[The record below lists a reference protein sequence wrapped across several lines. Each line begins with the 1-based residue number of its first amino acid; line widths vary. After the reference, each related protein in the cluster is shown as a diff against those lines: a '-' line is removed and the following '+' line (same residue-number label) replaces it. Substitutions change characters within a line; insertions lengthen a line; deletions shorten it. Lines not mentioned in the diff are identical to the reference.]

1 MSPTKHKLFFVSVL
15 FLSMALSHTLP
26 LKLKSSMASMHKR
39 KLLQNRPINKESNS
53 FSASS
58 SSNEKN
64 NIYVWNT
71 KTGQLEY
78 KLIGHSDT
86 VWTTLAFGSDV
97 LTSASEDGTIVVW
110 NTTTRSIKF
119 NLTQNCNQNLVTK
132 MVKLDR
138 DLFVSDCDNLEIWNV
153 TSGQRVRSIP
163 ADNSVYLTKINETL
177 IGDVNSSGSLSNQ
190 IALYDTATGQIIGS
204 LNELGLYLYVM
215 GYSSDLMVAYGAH
228 SFDDFTLVLQVWN
241 LTSGEKKFD
250 FKDNYFMPTAKLGT
264 NLLACQYL
272 SDDIFISILDLST
285 NGNIILNIT
294 GHTGLIGEILPL
306 SNGLMASKSVDN
318 TTRIWNW
325 TTGELIHTFNEYTYS
340 SEIDTGIFP
349 LTIAQ
354 LEANPDIL
362 VSSAIDTIHLWNL
375 STGKL
380 EFELKPSFTSDCYWR
395 LTEFSNGLLA
405 TICSDWD

>member
-1 MSPTKHKLFFVSVL
+1 
-15 FLSMALSHTLP
+15 
-26 LKLKSSMASMHKR
+26 MASMHKR

-53 FSASS
+53 FSAST
-58 SSNEKN
+58 SSNEN
-64 NIYVWNT
+64 NIIYVWNT

-86 VWTTLAFGSDV
+86 VWTTLAFGSEV
-97 LTSASEDGTIVVW
+97 LVSASEDGTIVVW

-119 NLTQNCNQNLVTK
+119 NLTQNCNLNAKTN

-163 ADNSVYLTKINETL
+163 VDGSIYLAKLNETL
-177 IGDVNSSGSLSNQ
+177 IGDVNYSDGSLSAQ
-190 IALYDTATGQIIGS
+190 IALYDTTTGQMIGS
-204 LNELGLYLYVM
+204 LNELGVYTYVM
-215 GYSSDLMVAYGAH
+215 GYSSDLMVAYGAR

-241 LTSGEKKFD
+241 LTSGDKQLEFIDIFFD
-250 FKDNYFMPTAKLGT
+250 PFAKLGT
-264 NLLACQYL
+264 NLLACQYIT
-272 SDDIFISILDLST
+272 DDNNILIAILDLST
-285 NGNIILNIT
+285 NGNIILNLT
-294 GHTGLIGEILPL
+294 GHTGLIGEIMPL
-306 SNGLMASKSVDN
+306 SNGLMASKSLDN

-340 SEIDTGIFP
+340 GALETADYP
-349 LTIAQ
+349 QTITQ

-380 EFELKPSFTSDCYWR
+380 EFALKPSFTSDCYWR
-395 LTEFSNGLLA
+395 LTELKNGLLA
-405 TICSDWD
+405 TFSSDWD